1 MMKQQRG
8 EALEKLLRQKQ
19 KGFDCWDFQELFQGS
34 GICCVPGRAATEPC
48 KHLLLAWKV
57 KNHQNTSPRN
67 NIVAQVI
74 NMMPFSNVCGY

>member
-34 GICCVPGRAATEPC
+34 GICCVLAELQQNPASTFCWHGR
-48 KHLLLAWKV
+48 
-57 KNHQNTSPRN
+57 
-67 NIVAQVI
+67 
-74 NMMPFSNVCGY
+74 